1 MKTAA
6 AISAPAEWF
15 TRWWNPQ
22 ALLGDALARMDAI
35 PRSSRFK
42 SELKPLRE
50 AWAAA
55 KFATIR
61 GQGRAC
67 DVRLADPVTVF
78 PDFEIR
84 LDGVIEQFE
93 QTEADRD
100 GRRRHAEYKEVDR
113 RAAAGEAARL
123 KHYDPD
129 EEMAAAPQAISI
141 ALEHKAKKHYQPR
154 PHLLVYVNFPTDNG
168 RPPLKDLQA
177 VQLVELYRETFRS
190 IWLLW
195 GDNTVRCWPAPPVN
209 IPLPSKASAG

>member
-1 MKTAA
+1 MLNELPTP
-6 AISAPAEWF
+6 PAEWF
-15 TRWWNPQ
+15 ERWWNPQ
-22 ALLGDALARMDAI
+22 ALLEDTRARMDAI

-42 SELKPLRE
+42 SELKPFRE

-67 DVRLADPVTVF
+67 DVRLVDPATVF
-78 PDFEIR
+78 PDFQIR

-93 QTEADRD
+93 QIEADRE
-100 GRRRHAEYKEVDR
+100 GRRRHAEYKESDR
-113 RAAAGEAARL
+113 RAAAGETAGL
-123 KHYDPD
+123 KHDDPD

-141 ALEHKAKKHYQPR
+141 ALECKAKKHYRPQ

-177 VQLVELYRETFRS
+177 VQLVEPYRETFLS

-195 GDNTVRCWPAPPVN
+195 GDNALRCWPNPAN
-209 IPLPSKASAG
+209 IPFRKATAG